1 MSLMAK
7 KKYSEIVKIL
17 KKLLAERKVHFSKII
32 LFGSQVKDKPKKESD
47 IDIIILSKD
56 FENKDIFERVRLM
69 SGVHREFVK
78 TLMLPADIMYY
89 SLSEWRRGSSLII
102 DMAKKEGL
110 VYS

>member
-1 MSLMAK
+1 MVK
-7 KKYSEIVKIL
+7 KKYNEIARVL
-17 KKLLAERKVHFSKII
+17 KKLLEKRKVRSSKII
-32 LFGSQVKDKPKKESD
+32 LFGSRIRGKPNKDSD

-56 FENKDIFERVRLM
+56 FENKDVFEKVRLM
-69 SGVHREFVK
+69 SGVHRELVK

-89 SLSEWRRGSSLII
+89 SLSEWRRSSSLII